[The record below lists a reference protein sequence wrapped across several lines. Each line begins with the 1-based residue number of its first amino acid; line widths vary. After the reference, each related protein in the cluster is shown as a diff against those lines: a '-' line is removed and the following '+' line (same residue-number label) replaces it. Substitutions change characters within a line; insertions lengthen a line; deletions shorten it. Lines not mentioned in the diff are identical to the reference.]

1 MATFSVIDASLAP
14 PQHRPSSPLRERM
27 SEYEG
32 FVRMVK
38 GGHVGRLVASASEN
52 ERSLMLRVGRAATR
66 IGKAV
71 DSWAVDGI
79 VYFKV
84 V

>member
-1 MATFSVIDASLAP
+1 MV
-14 PQHRPSSPLRERM
+14 
-27 SEYEG
+27 EYEG
-32 FVRMVK
+32 FVRNVK
-38 GGHVGRLVASASEN
+38 SDQVGRLVASASEN
-52 ERSLMLRVGRAATR
+52 ERSLMLRVSHAARR